1 MAVEFFFLKK
11 KNKNLNRKKTH
22 ITKLPR
28 VKYWVTGLGLFE
40 IVVAV

>member
-1 MAVEFFFLKK
+1 MAVEFFFLK

-28 VKYWVTGLGLFE
+28 VKYWVTWLGLFE
-40 IVVAV
+40 TVVAV